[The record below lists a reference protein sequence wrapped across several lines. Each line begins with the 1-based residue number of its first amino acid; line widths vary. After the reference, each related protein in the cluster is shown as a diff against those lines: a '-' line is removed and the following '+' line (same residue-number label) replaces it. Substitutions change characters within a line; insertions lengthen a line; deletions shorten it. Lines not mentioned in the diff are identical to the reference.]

1 MAKFLNKKSCFIGKD
16 VHFGKNVTIY
26 ENNHIE
32 GKCFIDDNGII
43 YPNNFIVDCEI
54 GKNCKIHHSFLE
66 NSKIGDDVCI
76 GPFARLRPNCVIHN
90 NCKIGNFVEIKN
102 SEIGQGCKISHLAYV
117 GDATIGKDCNVGCG
131 VIFANY
137 NGKEKNKSIVGD
149 HVFIGSNCNIIAPIK
164 IKNDCY
170 ICAGTTVTD
179 STDNGDFVIGRARQE
194 NKPNRAKKY
203 W

>member
-1 MAKFLNKKSCFIGKD
+1 M
-16 VHFGKNVTIY
+16 
-26 ENNHIE
+26 
-32 GKCFIDDNGII
+32 
-43 YPNNFIVDCEI
+43 
-54 GKNCKIHHSFLE
+54 
-66 NSKIGDDVCI
+66 
-76 GPFARLRPNCVIHN
+76 
-90 NCKIGNFVEIKN
+90 
-102 SEIGQGCKISHLAYV
+102 

-164 IKNDCY
+164 IENDCY